1 MPLTIAELRALDQ
14 LSQQVLDLPPDERA
28 AWIDALPPPH
38 ERLAPLL
45 RTNLLSGDAADGV
58 ETADFLG
65 ALPTF
70 EAASNATDPDGKPAA
85 GERVGPYR
93 LLRMLG
99 EGGMSSVWL
108 AERVD
113 GMLQRQVALKLPHR
127 YLLDRG
133 LAARMQRERDI
144 LAGLNHD
151 HIARL
156 YEAGVDDQARPYL
169 ALEYVVGEPINIF
182 CAGKQIDLSGRVR
195 LMVQV
200 ALAVAHAHANLVV
213 HRDLKPNNILVT
225 AGDAAPRVKLLDFG
239 IAKLLTSDE
248 QATNAPDLTQ
258 TLGRAMTPD
267 YASPE
272 QLLEQP
278 VTTASD
284 IYSLGVVL
292 YEVVTGEKP
301 YKLKRQSAAA
311 LAEAVI
317 HADVMRPSKR
327 SAEGKRAQ
335 ESRQIAG
342 DLDAII
348 LKALKPVPA
357 DRYATASALADDLER
372 FLARQPVMAQPDSV
386 VYRAQRFVQRHA
398 LATGAGAAVSIA
410 LIAGIT
416 VALWQAREARLENNK
431 TKAVKDFLIGIIR
444 VGAVDQTDAR
454 LRRMQPI
461 GDVLLDAAKSM
472 PGQFADQPALRSE
485 IQGLLGEA
493 LADLSMNDS
502 ARTLREARFAELTA
516 RGAPLIERVGAQV
529 DLALTLFVSN
539 EQARSGELLVD
550 AVAALERSDEP
561 AGQRLLASALRALS
575 EAKVQRRVG
584 LSGVPDAARA
594 VRISE
599 RLDPGSKDHIAGLSQ
614 LGYAYASLPEIDAGA
629 VDAAFEKAIELAKR
643 LPPAERAYEAAVR
656 FRYAE
661 AQYPLRRSAR
671 AREQLTE
678 GLAIVER
685 TSGSETFRWAFTAV
699 GLADSLA
706 RSGETARAFDMFERV
721 VRAYSNV
728 RGEIDP
734 MFISRAR
741 ALYAS
746 ALVAFGRLAD
756 SDRISALGFE
766 PYRGSGKRFPNQL
779 FTPVTRRAQ
788 VLLALGDYRQAEK
801 IIRDLLSA
809 LPTGQVSRQT
819 TELSYA
825 ERLLAQSLMHQG
837 RHAEAQS
844 QLKEIIAIDVNVPN
858 HFISNSTSSSLVLAR
873 SYIEQGRLAEAE
885 TEINALVGILEKVA
899 EDEVAV
905 SRPSAAQLESL
916 VGMLRLKRGDAVAAT
931 VHFQRS
937 IDILVSRVSP
947 AAPVLASARADL
959 ALALVRSGDR
969 EQATALAQQAREAF
983 AQHPAVGPHLRQS
996 LVDVEKVLSRPSR

>member
-1 MPLTIAELRALDQ
+1 MVWPVGNDYFVSVFIRWSRSPFANDFKPDNMPISITELQTLDKLLQEALDIP
-14 LSQQVLDLPPDERA
+14 LPQRA
-28 AWIDALPPPH
+28 AWIDELLPPH
-38 ERLAPLL
+38 DRLAPLL
-45 RTNLLSGDAADGV
+45 RANLLNDNKLNGV
-58 ETADFLG
+58 ETSDFLD

-70 EAASNATDPDGKPAA
+70 APLKNYQNDPTAT
-85 GERVGPYR
+85 ERIGPYR
-93 LLRMLG
+93 LVRMLG

-113 GMLQRQVALKLPHR
+113 GTLRREVALKLPHR
-127 YLLDRG
+127 HLLDRG

-156 YEAGVDDQARPYL
+156 YDAGVDDAGRPYL
-169 ALEYVVGEPINIF
+169 ALEYVVGAPINQF
-182 CAGKQIDLSGRVR
+182 CAGAKLDLDSRLK

-200 ALAVAHAHANLVV
+200 ARAVAHAHANLVV

-225 AGDAAPRVKLLDFG
+225 TGDTAPRVKLLDFG
-239 IAKLLTSDE
+239 IAKLLTRVESPHE
-248 QATNAPDLTQ
+248 AAPDLTQ
-258 TLGRAMTPD
+258 LLGRALTPD

-301 YKLKRQSAAA
+301 YKLKRQSAAG
-311 LAEAVI
+311 LADAVI
-317 HADVMRPSKR
+317 HTDVIRPSKR
-327 SAEGKRAQ
+327 SAVSKRPE
-335 ESRQIAG
+335 ESRRIVG

-348 LKALKPVPA
+348 LKALKPDPA

-386 VYRAQRFVQRHA
+386 AYRTRRFVQRHA
-398 LATGAGAAVSIA
+398 LATGACVAVSIA
-410 LIAGIT
+410 LIAGAT
-416 VALWQAREARLENNK
+416 VALWQAHEARLENSK
-431 TKAVKDFLIGIIR
+431 TKAVKDFLVGIIR

-472 PGQFADQPALRSE
+472 PERFADQPALRAE

-502 ARTLREARFAELTA
+502 ARTLREARYAELTA
-516 RGAPLIERVGAQV
+516 RSAPMIERMSAQV
-529 DLALTLFVSN
+529 DLALTLFMTN
-539 EQARSGELLVD
+539 EQARSGELLRD
-550 AVAALERSDEP
+550 AVATLERANDP
-561 AGQRLLASALRALS
+561 AAQRLQASALRALS
-575 EAKVQRRVG
+575 EAKLQRRTG
-584 LSGVPDAARA
+584 ESGVPDAARA

-599 RLDPGSKDHIAGLSQ
+599 RLDRGSKDHIAGLSQ
-614 LGYAYASLPEIDAGA
+614 LGYAHASLPEIDAGA
-629 VDAAFEKAIELAKR
+629 VDAAFETAIELAKR

-656 FRYAE
+656 FKYAE

-671 AREQLTE
+671 AQEQLSE

-699 GLADSLA
+699 GLANLLA
-706 RSGETARAFDMFERV
+706 RSGETERAFDMFERV
-721 VRAYSNV
+721 VRAYGNV

-746 ALVAFGRLAD
+746 ALVDFGRLAD
-756 SDRISALGFE
+756 SDRISAIGFE
-766 PYRGSGKRFPNQL
+766 PYRSAGRRFPNQL

-788 VLLALGDYRQAEK
+788 VLLALGEYRQSER
-801 IIRDLLSA
+801 ILRDLLA
-809 LPTGQVSRQT
+809 EVPAGQVSRRT
-819 TELSYA
+819 TELSFG
-825 ERLLAQSLMHQG
+825 ERLLAQTLMYQG

-844 QLKEIIAIDVNVPN
+844 LLK
-858 HFISNSTSSSLVLAR
+858 
-873 SYIEQGRLAEAE
+873 
-885 TEINALVGILEKVA
+885 
-899 EDEVAV
+899 
-905 SRPSAAQLESL
+905 
-916 VGMLRLKRGDAVAAT
+916 
-931 VHFQRS
+931 
-937 IDILVSRVSP
+937 
-947 AAPVLASARADL
+947 
-959 ALALVRSGDR
+959 
-969 EQATALAQQAREAF
+969 
-983 AQHPAVGPHLRQS
+983 
-996 LVDVEKVLSRPSR
+996 